1 MQDWH
6 PEDIKAAVRKRGQ
19 TLAGIARRAGLNE
32 AATRL
37 ALTLPR
43 AGAEQAIADLLGI
56 HPKIIWPSR
65 YHSDGKRMRP
75 QPLENYRPRRRFGNQ
90 A

>member
-1 MQDWH
+1 MNDWH
-6 PEDIKAAVRKRGQ
+6 PEDIKAAVRKRGH
-19 TLAGIARRAGLNE
+19 TLTDVARRAGLND

-43 AGAEQAIADLLGI
+43 AGAEQAIADVLKI

-65 YHSDGKRMRP
+65 YHSDGKRMKP
-75 QPLENYRPRRRFGNQ
+75 QPIENYRPERRFGKP